1 MSKYKKSRRPKI
13 KRYRRSFY
21 TPAMRAKNAVGI
33 AVLVLA
39 VLGAAWLAAPYV
51 LDWATHTWYTVVRDR
66 DLSPEP
72 APAPASSETVDA
84 PASSAAQ
91 PEAPS
96 ELPAVT
102 EPEPEPV
109 DGTAIVEGRWA
120 EVPVSDLTDAAAIRA
135 AAKKLAEQGVTYALV
150 EMKDSSGSVYYASS
164 VPAASGSTASPTVDP
179 EQLVAVFREN
189 GLVPVARIAAFRDPV
204 AAYADRSM
212 AIHYQSQDGSDYLWL
227 DAASAAAG
235 GKPWL
240 NPYAE
245 SAVQFVG
252 DLVEELYSMGFE
264 QVVLR
269 YVQFPSTVSK
279 KQDFGSGASG
289 SRQDRLAADIAVWQ
303 QRFEGRVVLWLEYPL
318 GSCTETVSALGAPAA
333 QLGMQNL
340 LVDVPAASTM
350 DEARSEELRQS
361 LLAQGVEHVVLRD
374 DTAARFE

>member
-21 TPAMRAKNAVGI
+21 TPAMRANNAVGI

-72 APAPASSETVDA
+72 APAPASSEVVDA
-84 PASSAAQ
+84 PASSATE

-150 EMKDSSGSVYYASS
+150 ELKDSSGSVYYASS
-164 VPAASGSTASPTVDP
+164 VPAASGSTASPAVDP
-179 EQLVAVFREN
+179 EQIVSIFREN

-245 SAVQFVG
+245 SVVQFVG

-289 SRQDRLAADIAVWQ
+289 TRQDRLAADIAVWQ
-303 QRFEGRVVLWLEYPL
+303 QRFEGRAALWLEYPL
-318 GSCTETVSALGAPAA
+318 GFCTEAVSALGAPAA

-374 DTAARFE
+374 DMAARFE

>member
-21 TPAMRAKNAVGI
+21 TPAMRAKKAAGI

-72 APAPASSETVDA
+72 APAPASSEVVDA
-84 PASSAAQ
+84 PASSATE

-150 EMKDSSGSVYYASS
+150 ELKDSSGSVYYASS
-164 VPAASGSTASPTVDP
+164 VPAASGSTASPAVDP
-179 EQLVAVFREN
+179 EQIVSIFREN

-269 YVQFPSTVSK
+269 YVQFPSTVSR
-279 KQDFGSGASG
+279 KQDFGNGASG

-303 QRFEGRVVLWLEYPL
+303 QRFEGRAALWLEYPL
-318 GSCTETVSALGAPAA
+318 GFCTEAVSALGAPAA

>member
-150 EMKDSSGSVYYASS
+150 ELKDSSGSVYYASS

-179 EQLVAVFREN
+179 EQLVSIFREN

-333 QLGMQNL
+333 RLGMQNL

>member
-72 APAPASSETVDA
+72 APAPASSEAVDA
-84 PASSAAQ
+84 PASSASQ

-150 EMKDSSGSVYYASS
+150 ELKDSSGSVYYASS

-179 EQLVAVFREN
+179 EQIVAVFREN

-289 SRQDRLAADIAVWQ
+289 SRQDRLAADIAGWQ

>member
-120 EVPVSDLTDAAAIRA
+120 EVPVSDLIDAAAIRA

-150 EMKDSSGSVYYASS
+150 ELKDSSGSVYYASS

-179 EQLVAVFREN
+179 EQTVSIFREN

>member
-72 APAPASSETVDA
+72 APAPASSEAVDA
-84 PASSAAQ
+84 PASSAAA

-150 EMKDSSGSVYYASS
+150 ELKDSSGSVYYASS

-179 EQLVAVFREN
+179 EQLVSIFREN

-303 QRFEGRVVLWLEYPL
+303 QRFEGRGVLWLEYPL